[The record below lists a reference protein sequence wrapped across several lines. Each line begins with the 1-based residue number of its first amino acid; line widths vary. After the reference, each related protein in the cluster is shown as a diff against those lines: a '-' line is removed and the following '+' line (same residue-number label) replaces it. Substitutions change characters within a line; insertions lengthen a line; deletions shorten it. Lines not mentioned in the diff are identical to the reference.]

1 VAARQRGQCCH
12 FPTADEAPHLRQVI
26 VFTTLLNV
34 RVFDRFDLG
43 PRRSQEPRPGHA
55 PHLLPPPGA
64 QLELAE
70 NQEQVAQFLLR
81 IVGISNRFQNF
92 QSEHFLKPRSK
103 SVDGDG
109 DGAIPHPELNP
120 SRVVFR

>member
-43 PRRSQEPRPGHA
+43 PRRSQETRPGRA
-55 PHLLPPPGA
+55 RPIFFPPG
-64 QLELAE
+64 
-70 NQEQVAQFLLR
+70 
-81 IVGISNRFQNF
+81 
-92 QSEHFLKPRSK
+92 
-103 SVDGDG
+103 
-109 DGAIPHPELNP
+109 LN
-120 SRVVFR
+120 